1 MLEDQLEIATC
12 VARSKAKSC
21 SWALL
26 TGAAPCWSH
35 MHQGALLILCPCH
48 SPQGDSVG
56 EVSVLL
62 QPTQGWR
69 HEWARCLG
77 IALNHLSCIVTKSYI
92 FLSLP
97 SPILSSLQIL
107 FSPNFSHHFFLP
119 TPPDFCFSPSILPHS
134 PLEHR
139 YWALWTAPAPVSLNM
154 ITITNIT
161 TPGCYNNILN
171 RQNSTKSIRASP
183 TWEECSRELCV
194 VQWCQK
200 LWGHHLHMPR
210 CRN

>member
-1 MLEDQLEIATC
+1 MC

-107 FSPNFSHHFFLP
+107 FSPNFSHHFF
-119 TPPDFCFSPSILPHS
+119 FCPRLLIFVLAPLSSLTALLSTDTGHS
-134 PLEHR
+134 EWHQHQPL
-139 YWALWTAPAPVSLNM
+139 
-154 ITITNIT
+154 
-161 TPGCYNNILN
+161 
-171 RQNSTKSIRASP
+171 ST
-183 TWEECSRELCV
+183 
-194 VQWCQK
+194 
-200 LWGHHLHMPR
+200 
-210 CRN
+210 